1 MAQQTMQGSKIVSA
15 IFHDADDAEKAYRAA
30 AELGYTD
37 DEITVLMSQQARDR
51 YYPSERVEVE
61 HGRKTLAGT
70 GVGGAVGA
78 AVGAIAGVIAAI
90 GTVVAIPPLGVVVA
104 GPLAAALAGAGAGS
118 ITGGLLGALV
128 GAGISEDHAKV
139 YKTAI
144 EKGGIVLT
152 IAPHSA
158 ADAEVI
164 AESWEKSGGEEVYR
178 A

>member
-1 MAQQTMQGSKIVSA
+1 MAQQTTQGTKIVSA
-15 IFHDADDAEKAYRAA
+15 IFHDADDAEKGYRAA

-61 HGRKTLAGT
+61 HGRT

-90 GTVVAIPPLGVVVA
+90 GTVVAIPPLGLVVA

-118 ITGGLLGALV
+118 ITGGLIGALV
-128 GAGISEDHAKV
+128 GAGISEDRARV
-139 YKTAI
+139 YKRAI
-144 EKGGIVLT
+144 YKGGIVLT
-152 IAPHSA
+152 VAPHSA